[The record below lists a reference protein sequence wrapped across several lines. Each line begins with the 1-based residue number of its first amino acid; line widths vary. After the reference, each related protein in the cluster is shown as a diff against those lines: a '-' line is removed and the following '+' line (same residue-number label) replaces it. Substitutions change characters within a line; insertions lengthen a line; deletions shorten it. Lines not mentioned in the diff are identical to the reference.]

1 LRWYGEAADKL
12 YDELAHIDDTVTAMV
27 TRAPLGVV
35 GAILP
40 WHVPAML
47 AAWKLGPALIAGN
60 SLILKPAED
69 ASLVCLRMAELAL
82 EAGLPPGVLQVI
94 TGDHKAGAALAGH
107 SDVRQSGTGV
117 RSAHPVTSSARNS
130 RRFH

>member
-1 LRWYGEAADKL
+1 
-12 YDELAHIDDTVTAMV
+12 MV

-40 WHVPAML
+40 WNAPAMI

-94 TGDHKAGAALAGH
+94 TG
-107 SDVRQSGTGV
+107 
-117 RSAHPVTSSARNS
+117 RS
-130 RRFH
+130 